1 MNEPLQMLEY
11 ARQTRIDR
19 AIHIRLGAA

>member
-11 ARQTRIDR
+11 ARRTRIDL
-19 AIHIRLGAA
+19 AIQIRLGAA